1 MTATQTAQALT
12 DLDTRTPVEIDTALA
27 ALDAEYGALASR
39 ADHATHSAHVA
50 AGDTRTPD
58 VRARN
63 AWRMS
68 NDQAISALDVDNPS
82 YVGLAIFRLA
92 LAMNRA
98 QFKRLDAEYDRRG
111 GWTRF
116 VQVEH
121 IHSGYHC
128 GYHCAGGTLD
138 RGQYR
143 SDRHWRPE
151 MSGQNQGQAIAEL
164 QRDAH
169 VLCTHCFPGAPVLA
183 PKANPDVCTGSG
195 QYLSR
200 EAIRRSTVITWATCP
215 VCKQRETITA
225 GYNYRTHLTVA
236 AKARKLDEK
245 AAAAGKLVVAGEIKT
260 VRATELA
267 ASDPYRDETE
277 REAAIAALA
286 QHRQE
291 PVEAVR
297 AAADAKR
304 KQRAL

>member
-27 ALDAEYGALASR
+27 ALDAEYHAL
-39 ADHATHSAHVA
+39 THGVTVALHHVHRA
-50 AGDTRTPD
+50 AGDERITRN
-58 VRARN
+58 RRKG
-63 AWRMS
+63 WRMTDAEAVACL
-68 NDQAISALDVDNPS
+68 N
-82 YVGLAIFRLA
+82 GTG
-92 LAMNRA
+92 A
-98 QFKRLDAEYDRRG
+98 QFVALREAERSARVNRDEFDRLDAEYDRRG

-121 IHSGYHC
+121 IHSGWN
-128 GYHCAGGTLD
+128 CAGGTLD
-138 RGQYR
+138 RGLYR
-143 SDRHWRPE
+143 SERNWRPE
-151 MSGQNQGQAIAEL
+151 MSGQDQGQAIAEL

-183 PKANPDVCTGSG
+183 PKVDPDVCTGSG

-225 GYNYRTHLTVA
+225 GYNYRAHLTVA
-236 AKARKLDEK
+236 AKARKLAEK

-260 VRATELA
+260 VRATELQ
-267 ASDPYRDETE
+267 ASDPCRTETE

-286 QHRQE
+286 GHRGE
-291 PVEAVR
+291 TIEAVR
-297 AAADAKR
+297 AAADTKR
-304 KQRAL
+304 RQRAAR

>member
-12 DLDTRTPVEIDTALA
+12 DLETRTPVEIDTALA
-27 ALDAEYGALASR
+27 ALDAEYGALANR
-39 ADHATHSAHVA
+39 VDHATHGVHVA
-50 AGDTRTPD
+50 ADDTRTPG

-63 AWRMS
+63 PWRMS
-68 NDQAISALDVDNPS
+68 DDQAISALDVDNPS

-92 LAMNRA
+92 LTMNRA

-128 GYHCAGGTLD
+128 AGGTLD

-151 MSGQNQGQAIAEL
+151 MSGQDQDQAIAEL
-164 QRDAH
+164 QRNAH
-169 VLCTHCFPGAPVLA
+169 VLCTHCFPDAPVLA
-183 PKANPDVCTGSG
+183 PKSDPDVCTGSG
-195 QYLSR
+195 EYFNPEAGSHSVHTMSR
-200 EAIRRSTVITWATCP
+200 YATCP
-215 VCKQRETITA
+215 ACKEHETITA
-225 GYNYRTHLTVA
+225 GGYYRAHFTPV
-236 AKARKLDEK
+236 AKARKLAEK

-286 QHRQE
+286 EHRGE
-291 PVEAVR
+291 TVEAVR
-297 AAADAKR
+297 AAANAKR
-304 KQRAL
+304 AKRAL